1 MLVLII
7 IIGYITV
14 YHNDMARNLLNN
26 KIANFIIPLSIGVTA
41 FALVLDYKILF
52 LSNIGWLNLEDPIF
66 HYLGW
71 EFFRVDEWRN
81 PIGLNPNYG
90 IDISSSIVFSDSIPL
105 LAIIFKLLTNSAEGP
120 IQYFGLWLFVCY
132 LLQAYF
138 SFKLISIVTKS
149 LAVRIF
155 FCGTM
160 LFVPAM
166 LVRTNIHI
174 ALASHFLLV
183 ASIYLIFTKNKNY
196 IDCKW
201 IFLLVA
207 SLGIHFYLFFMVFV
221 LYIADSL
228 DRCRNSL
235 PSIRGILKK
244 FIILIIV
251 IIALVVCAW
260 QFGYLAINVQ
270 STTDSGFGSYQM
282 NLLGLINS
290 TEWSLLQKRSYFS
303 HPSFE
308 GMNYLGFG
316 IIFLL
321 LCSISILKKR
331 DVRVFVMCNAS
342 KHLYLLISLF
352 IFLSLSLTH
361 IIDIGTFQFT
371 FNISNEIISYA
382 NIVRSSGRLF
392 WPIFYCLAFIASVL
406 VLKGYSFRVSI
417 LIFGITFLLQVVD
430 TSKGWIAL
438 GDSFNKSP
446 SSSILTNLKNEFWQS
461 AAKKYKK
468 IEIFPVK
475 NWPSFW
481 ANIADYAYQNR
492 MTNAV
497 VRLARVDHTKMILTQ
512 NKLEKILSAGD
523 FDGDTLYVFQ
533 EWKDNLLDYSVK
545 FDPRKDLLA
554 RVDDIIVLAPNW
566 KICDTCEKNTNY
578 IELQQWKPSAKLGKE
593 ISFANKNN
601 SDFLLNGWV
610 TGGNWGY
617 WSIGDRSRIVVP
629 IKNEKFST
637 IVFNVRALVGP
648 THPNSIVEIYIDGNL
663 QKEVTIS
670 RSLGNS
676 ISVEI
681 PTKLNNPSYFIID
694 FVFKNPTSPQAIGY
708 GNGDDRKLT
717 IGIES
722 FILR

>member
-1 MLVLII
+1 MF
-7 IIGYITV
+7 
-14 YHNDMARNLLNN
+14 RNLLNN
-26 KIANFIIPLSIGVTA
+26 KITNYLIPLSIGAIA
-41 FALVLDYKILF
+41 FALVLDYKILI
-52 LSNIGWLNLEDPIF
+52 LSNVGWLNLEDPIQ

-71 EFFRVDEWRN
+71 EFYRADEWRN
-81 PIGLNPNYG
+81 PVGLNPNFG
-90 IDISSSIVFSDSIPL
+90 MNISSSLVFSDSIPL
-105 LAIIFKLLTNSAEGP
+105 FAILFKLLTNNVTGP
-120 IQYFGLWLFVCY
+120 IQYFGWWLFFCF

-138 SFKLISIVTKS
+138 SYKLISIVTKN

-160 LFVPAM
+160 LFVPSM
-166 LVRTNIHI
+166 LARTNIHM

-183 ASIYLIFTKNKNY
+183 ASIYLIFTKNKSHINY
-196 IDCKW
+196 KW
-201 IFLLVA
+201 FFLLVA
-207 SLGIHFYLFFMVFV
+207 SLGIHFYLFFMVFI

-228 DRCRNSL
+228 DGCRNSS

-244 FIILIIV
+244 FILLIIAM
-251 IIALVVCAW
+251 IALVVFAW

-270 STTDSGFGSYQM
+270 STTDIGFGSYQM

-321 LCSISILKKR
+321 LCSIFTLRKR
-331 DVRVFVMCNAS
+331 DVRVFVMCNAK

-352 IFLSLSLTH
+352 MFLSLSLTH

-371 FNISNEIISYA
+371 FNISNDLIKYA

-392 WPIFYCLAFIASVL
+392 WPIFYCLTFIASLL
-406 VLKGYSFRVSI
+406 VLKGYSFRASI
-417 LIFGITFLLQVVD
+417 FIFGITFLLQVVD

-446 SSSILTNLKNEFWQS
+446 SSSIPTNLKNDFWQL

-481 ANIADYAYQNR
+481 ANIADYAHQNK
-492 MTNAV
+492 MQTSV
-497 VRLARVDHTKMILTQ
+497 VRMARVDQSKLVSAQ
-512 NKLEKILSAGD
+512 QQLEKMLSVGD
-523 FDGDTLYVFQ
+523 YDGETLYVFQ

-545 FDPRKDLLA
+545 FDSSKDLLA

-566 KICDTCEKNTNY
+566 KMCDNCTRNTNY
-578 IELQQWKPSAKLGKE
+578 IELQQWKPSVGIGKE

-601 SDFLLNGWV
+601 SEFLLNGWV

-617 WSIGDRSRIVVP
+617 WSIGDRSRIVIP
-629 IKNEKFST
+629 ITNEKFST
-637 IVFNVRALVGP
+637 IAFNVRALVGP
-648 THPNSIVEIYIDGNL
+648 AHPNSIVEIYIDGNL
-663 QKEVTIS
+663 QKQVTIS
-670 RSLGNS
+670 RSQGNS
-676 ISVEI
+676 FSVEI
-681 PTKLNNPSYFIID
+681 PKKLNNPSYFIVD
-694 FVFKNPTSPQAIGY
+694 FVYKNPTSPQAIGY

-717 IGIES
+717 IGLES
-722 FILR
+722 LILR